1 MLFSQ
6 TVGIANNHPEY
17 SFASPH
23 SNVSCEALVGG
34 GGGGDRRCCGMGV
47 GSTVELS
54 LVTLAQCFSSLAHP
68 CIEQLHMI
76 SSPIERLTFASQ
88 TPLVQIC
95 TILEP

>member
-6 TVGIANNHPEY
+6 TVGIANNHPEC

-23 SNVSCEALVGG
+23 SKVALVGGGGGKREEG

-54 LVTLAQCFSSLAHP
+54 FVTLAQRFSSLAHP
-68 CIEQLHMI
+68 CSHYCNITV
-76 SSPIERLTFASQ
+76 PR
-88 TPLVQIC
+88 V
-95 TILEP
+95 